1 MSPWIKLTAFKW
13 AVIGGLSI
21 SVVNLEAKPRIRLS
35 GVSVSAG
42 YSHGIYPYYYDPLFF
57 GAFFHPGFY
66 NGFAYSPNLG
76 EVRLRTTEKT
86 GAVYLDGAYA
96 GELSKL
102 KHIWLEPGAYN
113 LAVRNGDRAIF
124 ERRIY
129 VLTGKTLDLQ
139 PTERHP

>member
-1 MSPWIKLTAFKW
+1 MSPWIKSAALKLA
-13 AVIGGLSI
+13 AIGGLSI
-21 SVVNLEAKPRIRLS
+21 CIASLDAKPRIRLS

-66 NGFAYSPNLG
+66 NGFSYAPNLG
-76 EVRLRTTEKT
+76 EVRLRTAEKI

-102 KHIWLEPGAYN
+102 KHMWLEPGAYN

-139 PTERHP
+139 PTGHRP

>member
-1 MSPWIKLTAFKW
+1 MSPWIKLAAFKL
-13 AVIGGLSI
+13 AAIGGLSI
-21 SVVNLEAKPRIRLS
+21 SVVSLEAKPRIRLS
-35 GVSVSAG
+35 GVSVGAG
-42 YSHGIYPYYYDPLFF
+42 YSRGIYPYYYDPLFF

-66 NGFAYSPNLG
+66 NGFSYAPTLG
-76 EVRLRTTEKT
+76 EVRLRTTEKA

-102 KHIWLEPGAYN
+102 KRIWLEPGAYN
-113 LAVRNGDRAIF
+113 LAVRDGDRAIF

>member
-1 MSPWIKLTAFKW
+1 MSPSVKSAVLKF

-21 SVVNLEAKPRIRLS
+21 CIASLDAKPRIRLT
-35 GVSVSAG
+35 GLSVSAG
-42 YSHGIYPYYYDPLFF
+42 YSHGIYPYHYDPLFF

-66 NGFAYSPNLG
+66 NGFSYAPALG
-76 EVRLRTTEKT
+76 EVRLRTPEKT

-102 KHIWLEPGAYN
+102 KHMWLEPGAYN
-113 LAVRNGDRAIF
+113 IAVRNGDRAIF

-129 VLTGKTLDLQ
+129 VLTGKTLELQ
-139 PTERHP
+139 PTGQRP